1 MRHNLP
7 ASGIKRENMQW
18 LASSLKFQFFLKSV
32 DKAGRVQNREL
43 YLDWLTLTATKF

>member
-18 LASSLKFQFFLKSV
+18 LASSLKFQVFLKSV
-32 DKAGRVQNREL
+32 DKAGRVQNREAL
-43 YLDWLTLTATKF
+43 SGLAHVDRH